1 MLSNSCT
8 YMSLVSVIC
17 PFITTF
23 FLNLLSATESGSRGR
38 STLAI
43 EDHRVAWFPRE
54 DFRIIAKGGA
64 GPVAGK

>member
-17 PFITTF
+17 PFITT

-43 EDHRVAWFPRE
+43 EDHRVAWSPRE
-54 DFRIIAKGGA
+54 DFRIIAKRGA